1 MSEMDAKPE
10 FQTIASATMAPA
22 DVSAIQI
29 FLEFLLIGATS
40 FGGVPSKPGWQTTL
54 DQRQGICRDAFH
66 QPKSSWTERDQH
78 GSLFGNKLRG
88 AAGSIAGIFGMC
100 LPGAVLMLIVG
111 IVYRAH
117 GDHVWITAALKGV
130 AAAAVGRIL
139 ATVLGLSKESLS
151 GRFDFV
157 FMALTVIAV
166 NRFHLSVPRTLVAV
180 GSLAILFHRPRNGQ
194 NRSVAP

>member
-1 MSEMDAKPE
+1 MSTAIDVVVVQVTPEM
-10 FQTIASATMAPA
+10 IHNWGW
-22 DVSAIQI
+22 
-29 FLEFLLIGATS
+29 FL
-40 FGGVPSKPGWQTTL
+40 
-54 DQRQGICRDAFH
+54 AF
-66 QPKSSWTERDQH
+66 
-78 GSLFGNKLRG
+78 
-88 AAGSIAGIFGMC
+88 
-100 LPGAVLMLIVG
+100 G
-111 IVYRAH
+111 IVLLLLGVAAVAH

-130 AAAAVGRIL
+130 AAAAVGLIL

-157 FMALTVIAV
+157 FMALTVITV

>member
-1 MSEMDAKPE
+1 
-10 FQTIASATMAPA
+10 
-22 DVSAIQI
+22 V
-29 FLEFLLIGATS
+29 
-40 FGGVPSKPGWQTTL
+40 
-54 DQRQGICRDAFH
+54 
-66 QPKSSWTERDQH
+66 
-78 GSLFGNKLRG
+78 
-88 AAGSIAGIFGMC
+88 
-100 LPGAVLMLIVG
+100 MLIVG

-130 AAAAVGRIL
+130 AAAAVGLIL

-157 FMALTVIAV
+157 FMALTVVAV